1 MNNEAFKH
9 SPYKQVHIKN
19 WACMAE
25 AKAYYLMQGF
35 KTIETWEDY
44 DIMQKGFYEVM
55 VSRKSFLNVKSSLI
69 IVKDKAFKQYLNKAR
84 IQSIRFFLSTMT
96 ETKSY
101 I

>member
-9 SPYKQVHIKN
+9 SPYEQVHIKD

-25 AKAYYLMQGF
+25 AKAFYSMQGF
-35 KTIETWEDY
+35 KTTETWEDY

-55 VSRKSFLNVKSSLI
+55 VSRKGFLNVKSSLI